1 MHDSQPP
8 PFGDPRELDVSEN
21 REKALFTVPQGQ
33 YLAYIHAYTLI
44 HRRPPAE
51 ADLQAYFRVAPPSIH
66 QMVITLHRKG
76 LIDRVPGVPRSIRVL
91 VPVDQLP
98 PLAPVS

>member
-1 MHDSQPP
+1 MTRNPP
-8 PFGDPRELDVSEN
+8 PSSDPPELDVSKS
-21 REKALFTVPQGQ
+21 REKTLFTVAQGQ

-51 ADLQAYFRVAPPSIH
+51 ADLQAYFRVTPPSIH
-66 QMVITLHRKG
+66 QMVVTLHRKG
-76 LIDRVPGVPRSIRVL
+76 LIDRVPGASRSIRVL
-91 VPVDQLP
+91 VQADHLP